1 MSIWSPVRFLSRGK
15 AGTTSGVVDETDGIG
30 IGTNRNITMNNNEYD
45 VQVVIDPSIGMGL
58 SIDRTKDG
66 NVIGKYVMAIVHR

>member
-1 MSIWSPVRFLSRGK
+1 MYNTSGIFSPVRFLGGK
-15 AGTTSGVVDETDGIG
+15 ASSSGVIDETNG
-30 IGTNRNITMNNNEYD
+30 IGTLRRSKKNMNEFD

-66 NVIGKYVMAIVHR
+66 NVIGK

>member
-15 AGTTSGVVDETDGIG
+15 ASTTSGVVDETDGIG
-30 IGTNRNITMNNNEYD
+30 IGSNRNDIMNNEYD

-66 NVIGKYVMAIVHR
+66 NVVGKYVMIMVHR